1 MKIQLFPIPMLVLV
15 YQTLEL
21 QERMISQMEVDQEP
35 LYLTKDQKQ
44 NIQVQLTQIVLQ
56 ETNPRMTA
64 FLQQYF
70 LDYLT
75 LT

>member
-1 MKIQLFPIPMLVLV
+1 MKIQLFLIPMLVLV
-15 YQTLEL
+15 YQTLEW
-21 QERMISQMEVDQEP
+21 QERMIYLMEADQEP

-44 NIQVQLTQIVLQ
+44 NILVQLTQIVLQ

-64 FLQQYF
+64 SLQQYF

-75 LT
+75 LI